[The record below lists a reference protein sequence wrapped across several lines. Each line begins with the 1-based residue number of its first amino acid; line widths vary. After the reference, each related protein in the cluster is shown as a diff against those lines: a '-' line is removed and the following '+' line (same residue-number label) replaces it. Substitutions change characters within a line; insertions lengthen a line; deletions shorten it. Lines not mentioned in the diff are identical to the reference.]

1 MACCGL
7 TKRLCCL
14 LSMCCI
20 LVIAVVITIVVLF
33 VLGRREY
40 IETEERN
47 ETGTEALN
55 TTLTLLKT
63 AVFSSN
69 NGSLAGTLSL
79 VGGFNS
85 TIVSLLAVNGLS
97 FEADCEELEVRL
109 LGTLPTS
116 SSNSRG
122 LLVVPVTADLDVTA
136 DFSETVDTGY
146 DAALYDQVQ
155 VW

>member
-1 MACCGL
+1 
-7 TKRLCCL
+7 
-14 LSMCCI
+14 MCCI

-33 VLGRREY
+33 VLRRTEN

-47 ETGTEALN
+47 ETGTGAFA
-55 TTLTLLKT
+55 TALTLLKT

-69 NGSLAGTLSL
+69 SGSLEWTLSL
-79 VGGFNS
+79 VGGLNT

-97 FEADCEELEVRL
+97 FESDCEQLEVRL
-109 LGTLPTS
+109 LGNFPIS
-116 SSNSRG
+116 PSDPRG
-122 LLVVPVTADLDVTA
+122 LLVVPITADLNVVA
-136 DFSETVDTGY
+136 DFSETVDAGY